1 MNDYSDIII
10 LMGAILLFSILSLQ
24 VNRSL
29 LINNITSDRAEIDYL
44 AVSAAQEV
52 IDDIRSITSEA
63 DLLSFADNYPTVVNY
78 STNSQS
84 ASSVPLNIDVNVAAG
99 VFDNGHITSFQV
111 TVEVSSV
118 YMTTGEDGSPII
130 LAISKSF
137 N

>member
-1 MNDYSDIII
+1 MNDYSDIIF

-29 LINNITSDRAEIDYL
+29 LINNIASDTAEIDYL

-52 IDDIRSITSEA
+52 IDDVRSITSEA
-63 DLLSFADNYPTVVNY
+63 DLVSFADNYPMVVNY

-84 ASSVPLNIDVNVAAG
+84 ASSVPLNVDVNVTSG

-118 YMTTGEDGSPII
+118 YMTTGEDGRPII
-130 LAISKSF
+130 LSISKSF

>member
-1 MNDYSDIII
+1 
-10 LMGAILLFSILSLQ
+10 MGAILLFSILSLQ

-63 DLLSFADNYPTVVNY
+63 DLVSFADNYPMVVNY

-84 ASSVPLNIDVNVAAG
+84 ASSVPLNVDVNVTAG
-99 VFDNGHITSFQV
+99 VFDNDHISSFQI

-118 YMTTGEDGSPII
+118 YMTTGEDGRPII
-130 LAISKSF
+130 LSISKSF